1 MNIGPRRHWTDIH
14 VARHAP
20 DACRNRIHDLGD
32 KPMKCT
38 SSMRLRH
45 GGVWAALVVALSL
58 SACGGKEEAPP
69 PAPPSAP
76 AAAPAPAETP
86 AVIDEAGGEAVVIQP
101 TLVDTLSVDELLVR
115 ADEAVKERQLFV
127 PAGESAFEM
136 YLSVIEQEPVQVRAR
151 NALSDLFPY
160 AVLYVEQ
167 RTAAGD
173 LAESERV
180 LDLMERADSR
190 APALPR
196 LQRGVDELR
205 NRVAAEAQRAAAQA
219 AAAAA
224 AASAPAPISAPT
236 PAPTAPPPEPVA
248 TTPPASQPQTPASQ
262 PESPPVAAVPPPAP
276 VTPPPAATP
285 TPPPAAAPA
294 PAPVAPT
301 VISAVQPRYPP
312 VALRR
317 RVEGSVE
324 VGFTIMPDG
333 SVSNVRVLSSRPN
346 NTFDREAI
354 NAMERWRF
362 TPPGRQVES
371 RRVFDFKLSD

>member
-1 MNIGPRRHWTDIH
+1 
-14 VARHAP
+14 
-20 DACRNRIHDLGD
+20 
-32 KPMKCT
+32 MKCT

-58 SACGGKEEAPP
+58 SACGGKDETPAPAAPSAPATSAPAAPP
-69 PAPPSAP
+69 PA
-76 AAAPAPAETP
+76 
-86 AVIDEAGGEAVVIQP
+86 VVDEASGEAEVIRP
-101 TLVDTLSVDELLVR
+101 SLVDTLSVDELLVR

-160 AVLYVEQ
+160 AVMYVEQ

-180 LDLMERADSR
+180 LDLMERADEK

-205 NRVAAEAQRAAAQA
+205 NRVAAEAQRAAAQQAAEAQRVAAQAAEAQRA
-219 AAAAA
+219 AAA
-224 AASAPAPISAPT
+224 PPPT
-236 PAPTAPPPEPVA
+236 PEPVA
-248 TTPPASQPQTPASQ
+248 TTPPPSQPQTPASQ
-262 PESPPVAAVPPPAP
+262 PESQPVAAVPPPAA
-276 VTPPPAATP
+276 VTPPPAPAP

-294 PAPVAPT
+294 PVTPT
-301 VISAVQPRYPP
+301 VISSVQPRYPP

-333 SVSNVRVLSSRPN
+333 SVANVRVLSSRPN

-362 TPPGRQVES
+362 TPTGRQVES
-371 RRVFDFKLSD
+371 RRVFDFKLSE

>member
-1 MNIGPRRHWTDIH
+1 M
-14 VARHAP
+14 
-20 DACRNRIHDLGD
+20 L
-32 KPMKCT
+32 
-38 SSMRLRH
+38 
-45 GGVWAALVVALSL
+45 
-58 SACGGKEEAPP
+58 
-69 PAPPSAP
+69 
-76 AAAPAPAETP
+76 
-86 AVIDEAGGEAVVIQP
+86 IQP
-101 TLVDTLSVDELLVR
+101 SLVDTLSVDELLVR
-115 ADEAVKERQLFV
+115 ADEAMKERQLFV

-136 YLSVIEQEPVQVRAR
+136 YLSVIEQEPVHVRAR

-173 LAESERV
+173 LAEGERV
-180 LDLMERADSR
+180 LDMMERADSR

-196 LQRGVDELR
+196 LQRAVDSLR
-205 NRVAAEAQRAAAQA
+205 DRVAAEAQREAQRLAAQA

-224 AASAPAPISAPT
+224 PPVSVPQPT
-236 PAPTAPPPEPVA
+236 PAPPPVSAPVASTPPPQETPATQPDPTPVA
-248 TTPPASQPQTPASQ
+248 SVPTPA
-262 PESPPVAAVPPPAP
+262 PA
-276 VTPPPAATP
+276 TPPPAATP
-285 TPPPAAAPA
+285 APPPAAAPA
-294 PAPVAPT
+294 QVTPT
-301 VISAVQPRYPP
+301 VISSVQPRYPP

-333 SVSNVRVLSSRPN
+333 SVSNVRVVSSRPS

>member
-1 MNIGPRRHWTDIH
+1 
-14 VARHAP
+14 
-20 DACRNRIHDLGD
+20 
-32 KPMKCT
+32 MKCT
-38 SSMRLRH
+38 SSMRHRH
-45 GGVWAALVVALSL
+45 GSIWAPLVIALSL
-58 SACGGKEEAPP
+58 AACGGKEEAPP
-69 PAPPSAP
+69 AATTAP
-76 AAAPAPAETP
+76 AAAPAPVAEAP
-86 AVIDEAGGEAVVIQP
+86 AVVDEAAGEAEVIRP
-101 TLVDTLSVDELLVR
+101 SLVDTLSVEELLVH
-115 ADEAVKERQLFV
+115 ADDAVRERQLFV

-136 YLSVIEQEPVQVRAR
+136 YLSVIEQEPAHVRAR

-160 AVLYVEQ
+160 AVMYMEQ
-167 RTAAGD
+167 RTAAND

-180 LDLMERADSR
+180 LDLMERADAQ

-196 LQRGVDELR
+196 LKRSVEDLRDRVAAEAQRLAAQQ
-205 NRVAAEAQRAAAQA
+205 AAEAQRAAAQA

-224 AASAPAPISAPT
+224 AAAAPAPAPAT
-236 PAPTAPPPEPVA
+236 PAPAPEPVA
-248 TTPPASQPQTPASQ
+248 TTPPPAQDSQPSQ
-262 PESPPVAAVPPPAP
+262 PVAAEPPPTQVAPPPAP
-276 VTPPPAATP
+276 VPA
-285 TPPPAAAPA
+285 PPPAAAPA
-294 PAPVAPT
+294 PVTPT
-301 VISAVQPRYPP
+301 VISTVQPRYPP

-346 NTFDREAI
+346 STFDREAI

>member
-1 MNIGPRRHWTDIH
+1 
-14 VARHAP
+14 
-20 DACRNRIHDLGD
+20 
-32 KPMKCT
+32 MKCI

-58 SACGGKEEAPP
+58 SACGGKDETPPPPAAPSAPATSEPAAPP
-69 PAPPSAP
+69 PA
-76 AAAPAPAETP
+76 
-86 AVIDEAGGEAVVIQP
+86 VVDEAVGEAEVIRP
-101 TLVDTLSVDELLVR
+101 SLVDTLSVDELLVR

-160 AVLYVEQ
+160 AVMYVEQ

-180 LDLMERADSR
+180 LDLMQRADEK

-196 LQRGVDELR
+196 LQRGVDDLR
-205 NRVAAEAQRAAAQA
+205 NRVAAEAQREAQRAAQA

-224 AASAPAPISAPT
+224 APPPVAAPAPVPVAP
-236 PAPTAPPPEPVA
+236 PPPEPVA
-248 TTPPASQPQTPASQ
+248 STPPPSQ
-262 PESPPVAAVPPPAP
+262 PETPATQPEPAPVAAVPPPAP
-276 VTPPPAATP
+276 A

-294 PAPVAPT
+294 PVMPT
-301 VISAVQPRYPP
+301 VISSVQPRYPP

-333 SVSNVRVLSSRPN
+333 SVANVRVLSSRPN

-362 TPPGRQVES
+362 TPTGRQVES
-371 RRVFDFKLSD
+371 RRVFDFKLSE